1 MAAKKAPIRSEG
13 VTTGAPEAKDE
24 AALSQEVPEVSAA
37 PEPEAPKAD
46 AAPALKKSTPK
57 VEAAS
62 APAPKKSAPKVETS
76 GHASAKA
83 PHAAVESSAVREEPS
98 DAKSEPE
105 VAAKQEPQAAQA
117 TGGVAGWV
125 SRMFPGNEHA
135 VYGGIAGLVMAIMI
149 FVVGFW
155 QMLFVSALIVVGVAL
170 GQALDGDPKIIRTVR
185 RLISALQGSDNE

>member
-1 MAAKKAPIRSEG
+1 MAAKKAPIRIEG
-13 VTTGAPEAKDE
+13 VTTSAPEAKDE
-24 AALSQEVPEVSAA
+24 AALSQEVPEAGAA
-37 PEPEAPKAD
+37 PEPEAPKAV
-46 AAPALKKSTPK
+46 AAPASKKSTSK
-57 VEAAS
+57 VEATS
-62 APAPKKSAPKVETS
+62 ATAPKKSAPKVETGS
-76 GHASAKA
+76 HASAKA
-83 PHAAVESSAVREEPS
+83 PHAAVEPSAVREEPS
-98 DAKSEPE
+98 EVKSEP
-105 VAAKQEPQAAQA
+105 VAEAKQEPQVAQA